1 MRTVWTGVAMAAAVV
16 LGSATAQAQSGSTA
30 DKGNDL
36 GSPPAIQ
43 GESWFGTGDQDNNR
57 MGERRTDKQK
67 NAIETK
73 DQGPIGKVPDAAK
86 GETGL
91 KGETAAGSGSSG
103 SGGTVR

>member
-1 MRTVWTGVAMAAAVV
+1 MRTAWMGLLIAAAVV
-16 LGSATAQAQSGSTA
+16 LGSAAVTALAQDG
-30 DKGNDL
+30 KGNDL
-36 GSPPAIQ
+36 GEKPPVQ

-73 DQGPIGKVPDAAK
+73 DQGPIGKVPDASK

-91 KGETAAGSGSSG
+91 KGESGGSGT
-103 SGGTVR
+103 SGGESGPAKP